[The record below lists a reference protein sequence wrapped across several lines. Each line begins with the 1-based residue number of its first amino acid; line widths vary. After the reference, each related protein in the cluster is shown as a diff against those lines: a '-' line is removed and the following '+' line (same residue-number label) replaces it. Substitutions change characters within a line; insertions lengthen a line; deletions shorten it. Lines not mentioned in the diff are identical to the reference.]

1 MSSKRQVILV
11 TALHVA
17 LFFGCGW
24 GDTARAIEETELR
37 IFGFEG
43 VLQNTDVTNAL
54 SEIKGLRI
62 GQPPFLKDM
71 GPTDHRI
78 DKAHSAVLRKGRDE
92 VRLFKLKFESEQQAI
107 ASLNLKTQPGQHD
120 SINPYTI
127 EDPKNCRNQD
137 FGLFFDGT
145 YWSGFRRNTDVIAIM
160 KGDLTQEDMFHI
172 MEEIFQGEG
181 R

>member
-1 MSSKRQVILV
+1 MSMKQQSVLV
-11 TALHVA
+11 TTLLAA
-17 LFFGCGW
+17 FFFCCSL

-43 VLQNTDVTNAL
+43 MLQKADVATAL
-54 SEIKGLRI
+54 TEIKELHI
-62 GQPPFLKDM
+62 GQPPFLRDL
-71 GPTDHRI
+71 GTTDHGV

-92 VRLFKLKFESEQQAI
+92 VRLFRLRFESEDQAI
-107 ASLNLKTQPGQHD
+107 ASLNLETQPGQHD

-137 FGLFFDGT
+137 FGLFFDGM
-145 YWSGFRRNTDVIAIM
+145 YWSGYRRNTDVIAIM
-160 KGDLTQEDMFHI
+160 KGDLTQEDMFHL
-172 MEEIFQGEG
+172 MEEIFQVKG